1 MVRNCPICNN
11 DKVTF
16 LFKQNF
22 NNDTISLME
31 SYYVVSCDRCNM
43 IYAYDI
49 PSQEEFNK
57 YYKEMSKYEYHNNNG
72 MISDGYKN
80 HFKNIFKF
88 IQPHITKESKILDI
102 GCATGA
108 LLNEFKENG
117 YKNVLGIEPS
127 EQCTKVAMEQYGI
140 EVSNN
145 FNNMQEGVCD
155 LIILSSVLEHI
166 IDIESFIK
174 NISKLLSKDGIL
186 FISVP
191 NVDNFYLQKTNCFQQ
206 FSTEHVNFFTQIT
219 LYTLFYMYDF
229 DLLAYKE
236 DTNELSKTINYDIFA
251 LYKRVREENSHTL
264 FHDYEGVRNIQK
276 YISKNLKEEFELSIK
291 VKEKLKDIDD
301 YIIWGVGAST
311 LRLLDNGI
319 DIIKI
324 VFFIDSNEV
333 YQNKFIR
340 SISILSP
347 ESDKLQYYY
356 KIPIVII
363 SYAYTNEIKEQINK
377 LGLKNEVISIY
388 E

>member
-155 LIILSSVLEHI
+155 LI
-166 IDIESFIK
+166 
-174 NISKLLSKDGIL
+174 
-186 FISVP
+186 
-191 NVDNFYLQKTNCFQQ
+191 
-206 FSTEHVNFFTQIT
+206 
-219 LYTLFYMYDF
+219 
-229 DLLAYKE
+229 
-236 DTNELSKTINYDIFA
+236 NYF
-251 LYKRVREENSHTL
+251 
-264 FHDYEGVRNIQK
+264 
-276 YISKNLKEEFELSIK
+276 
-291 VKEKLKDIDD
+291 
-301 YIIWGVGAST
+301 
-311 LRLLDNGI
+311 
-319 DIIKI
+319 
-324 VFFIDSNEV
+324 VFC
-333 YQNKFIR
+333 IR
-340 SISILSP
+340 TH
-347 ESDKLQYYY
+347 Y
-356 KIPIVII
+356 
-363 SYAYTNEIKEQINK
+363 
-377 LGLKNEVISIY
+377 
-388 E
+388 